1 MFKLN
6 QSKGYRS
13 TRNKTAIVDILVMS
27 GRLIIRKQQLEK
39 GDFELQEG
47 NDKTS
52 CKWIHDSCC
61 KSKSDLLL

>member
-6 QSKGYRS
+6 QSKGLEAPG
-13 TRNKTAIVDILVMS
+13 T
-27 GRLIIRKQQLEK
+27 KQPLEK
-39 GDFELQEG
+39 GDFELQEANG
-47 NDKTS
+47 KTS